1 MVKVQKSGFK
11 VRLLRLFCINCC
23 RNPQGCQHRN
33 FTCDLQDKRL
43 AKEWFLPLGSRLPD
57 WFTAGQGLFAFLE
70 LAQGKCRRLPPAA
83 PGGWVP
89 FACPASFVLLK
100 LACVKHRHWM
110 TFWAA
115 KIASAPSYEHVTG
128 LCIQASQLF
137 TCRIMC
143 YSEPSL

>member
-1 MVKVQKSGFK
+1 MVTVQKFGLK
-11 VRLLRLFCINCC
+11 ARLLRLSFINCG
-23 RNPQGCQHRN
+23 RNAQGCQHRN

-57 WFTAGQGLFAFLE
+57 WFTAVQGLFAFLE
-70 LAQGKCRRLPPAA
+70 LAQGKCRHLSPAA
-83 PGGWVP
+83 PGGWLP

-100 LACVKHRHWM
+100 LACLKRQHWM

-115 KIASAPSYEHVTG
+115 TTASAPNYEHVTG
-128 LCIQASQLF
+128 LLF